1 MKTGAI
7 IISTT
12 LCIFAALSVSAQSKF
27 FSTSSRG
34 GAEGAKQSAQVS
46 TLQGENERMNACTAA
61 GKIYAPTHPNRD
73 SNSCI
78 PHLTLNPST
87 GDATF
92 TGGVTAAGQGV
103 FQSLRVNP
111 GSLSAWP
118 TGWGAGIHT
127 WDLYANGT
135 IAAGRDGQLNATM
148 NRDGD
153 ITASRNLTV
162 GGTSNFGSNMTVN
175 GRLTASQLFV
185 GSGNVGAIPTC
196 TSAQKLQWNGTAWTC
211 VADNI
216 GATAAT
222 ETDPKVGTLT
232 NGRWCRTDGARVHC
246 DVAAP
251 PACGTAQKLQ
261 WNGSA
266 WSCVAD
272 SGDNLGAGGETS
284 GQITIRN
291 VAPTLF
297 LADTDNR
304 SGMVHV
310 NSNIMYFLRG
320 CGTGSTS
327 WCQTNGQWPMY
338 LNLENND
345 AVVGNNVNAQDVY
358 IRKIGKWASELS
370 GSGSGGAQCGA
381 NLSGSCGNNNTYQ
394 HGQTWVVSGSCSWA
408 SCGWTTNYHCQCY
421 NGSRNLTGTSQGS
434 YCSWGCSGGDDFG
447 DW

>member
-1 MKTGAI
+1 MKTGVI

-46 TLQGENERMNACTAA
+46 TLQGENERMNACTAV
-61 GKIYAPTHPNRD
+61 GRIYAPTHPNRD
-73 SNSCI
+73 SNDCI
-78 PHLTLNPST
+78 QHLTLDPAT
-87 GDATF
+87 GAATF
-92 TGGVTAAGQGV
+92 TNGVTINSGGTNV
-103 FQSLRVNP
+103 
-111 GSLSAWP
+111 
-118 TGWGAGIHT
+118 TGNST
-127 WDLYANGT
+127 FN
-135 IAAGRDGQLNATM
+135 N
-148 NRDGD
+148 
-153 ITASRNLTV
+153 NLTV
-162 GGTSNFGSNMTVN
+162 GGATTVNNTLNVTGTSTFGNNMTVN
-175 GRLTASQLFV
+175 GRVTASQLFV

-211 VADNI
+211 VTDNI

-232 NGRWCRTDGARVHC
+232 NGRWCRTDGARIHC

-261 WNGSA
+261 WDGSA

-297 LADTDNR
+297 LADSDHR

-327 WCQTNGQWPMY
+327 WCQTNGQWPLY

-394 HGQTWVVSGSCSWA
+394 HGQTWVVSSSCSWWD
-408 SCGWTTNYHCQCY
+408 CGWTTNYHCQCY

-434 YCSWGCSGGDDFG
+434 YCSHGCSGGDDFG